1 MFSCSPVR
9 ARVFPRAVLLF
20 VSLIFTVDAVADSGD
35 YRARTE
41 TLSGGLR
48 VAEQVD
54 AVTFP
59 QFQGTPTAS
68 SNPDAP
74 GVGAGQ
80 ARAVRVL
87 LPNKGEQ
94 TFALALPDHAGY
106 INVNFYNHAVA
117 VEYSGPSVSASA
129 SPFLGGDPGFWIAG
143 GSKWARYY
151 SASSELTRKSSHF
164 LLTLYVIPRLDG
176 NARTQ
181 GTANLV
187 LTVDAATVS
196 DMHIIRG
203 RSLADNIA
211 LAVGDDDWSRWRE
224 KPIRAGMLPRDSLT
238 GPSDL
243 PEKFARRL
251 PFVEQRTIALHDDPN
266 EHHRDKRCM
275 TDVAYHFTNVQAAL
289 LEIYFGRSD
298 LCALDP
304 HPNQDIGAALPLVE
318 VAELADIPRVL
329 EPTVFEAA
337 ALDPAQL
344 QAEDA
349 FDAAMDIQFCNA
361 NHVQA
366 ASDEV
371 CTDEDHRAA
380 ASLGELSPVRIDE
393 LLAQLA
399 RMFDADQPGTAML
412 RTGNEALDRWLNA
425 DLIRAEN
432 ALNAA
437 QATAHVSDARAA
449 PKEPI
454 KTNKKKKK
462 AKLVKASCV
471 QPALDQ
477 AASDDDGFQ
486 LCVRNA
492 KRSLRENEHVVA
504 LTPAVQ
510 TADDIG
516 RFRLRGTPEFNGL
529 AREVRNTGRGMPH
542 GIAEHEFAGM
552 TAAIARDPAP
562 TGDNLGFVFIN
573 DPTQQ
578 GVDARFRFGVEHIWA
593 AGGGGGDNAGHRNDW
608 TRLEGLP
615 VNSRDMLVQVIMTAL
630 TDPNAQYT
638 QTRMRNGNIVRT
650 FSYFL
655 FRHNNTLYAI
665 RNVRIVLGQNG
676 MVVTAYPLR
685 NANAQALSM

>member
-87 LPNKGEQ
+87 LPNKGGQ

-106 INVNFYNHAVA
+106 INVNFYNHDVA

-129 SPFLGGDPGFWIAG
+129 SPFLGADPGFWIAG
-143 GSKWARYY
+143 ESKWARYY
-151 SASSELTRKSSHF
+151 SAPSELTRKSSHF
-164 LLTLYVIPRLDG
+164 LLTLYVIPRLDE
-176 NARTQ
+176 NARTP
-181 GTANLV
+181 GTPNLV

-211 LAVGDDDWSRWRE
+211 LAIGDDDWSRWRE
-224 KPIRAGMLPRDSLT
+224 KPIHAGMLPLDSLT
-238 GPSDL
+238 GPRDL

-344 QAEDA
+344 RAEDA
-349 FDAAMDIQFCNA
+349 FDAAMDIQFCNS
-361 NHVQA
+361 NHPQA
-366 ASDEV
+366 ASDEA

-380 ASLGELSPVRIDE
+380 ASLGELSPERIDE

-437 QATAHVSDARAA
+437 QATVHVSDARDA

-454 KTNKKKKK
+454 KEKKKRKK
-462 AKLVKASCV
+462 VKLVKASCV

-477 AASDDDGFQ
+477 AASDDGFQ
-486 LCVRNA
+486 RCIRDA
-492 KRSLRENEHVVA
+492 KRSLRETENVIA

-510 TADDIG
+510 STDDIN
-516 RFRLRGTPEFNGL
+516 RFHLRGTPQFDRL
-529 AREVRNTGRGMPH
+529 AREFRNTGRGMPR
-542 GIAEHEFAGM
+542 GIAENEFPRM
-552 TAAIARDPAP
+552 TAAIARDGAP
-562 TGDNLGFVFIN
+562 TGDNLGFIFIN
-573 DPTQQ
+573 DPALR
-578 GVDARFRFGVEHIWA
+578 GGAVRFPFGVEHIWA
-593 AGGGGGDNAGHRNDW
+593 AGGGGGDNAGHRDDW
-608 TRLEGLP
+608 TGLRGLP
-615 VNSRDMLVQVIMTAL
+615 VNSREMLVQVVMAAL

-638 QTRMRNGNIVRT
+638 QARMRNGNIVRT
-650 FSYFL
+650 FGYFL
-655 FRHNNTLYAI
+655 FEHNNALYAV